1 MVACV
6 VACDFQGLH
15 SARGAQN
22 TKNCL
27 HYLFRAAT
35 MSSYD
40 LPGTLTSLISVEIQ
54 TMSELSQFRLNAP
67 TQTDLQGSDIYLWLW
82 NIKESGN
89 QLQILL
95 SKYLKEVWP
104 GSCSKQSSFFWFF
117 FSLQQCRVQKFKVFC
132 NNSGK
137 LCSRCWRSGKWKISS
152 PHEAKATEALNEEVA
167 LDKRTL
173 LAVDPIGLWL
183 LLTSYL

>member
-1 MVACV
+1 MAACV

-15 SARGAQN
+15 SARRTQS
-22 TKNCL
+22 TKTCL

-40 LPGTLTSLISVEIQ
+40 LPGTLTSLTSVEIP
-54 TMSELSQFRLNAP
+54 TMSELLQFRMNAP

-89 QLQILL
+89 HLQILL
-95 SKYLKEVWP
+95 SKYLTGVWP
-104 GSCSKQSSFFWFF
+104 GSCSKQGFF
-117 FSLQQCRVQKFKVFC
+117 FFFFFLQQCRVQKFKVFC

-137 LCSRCWRSGKWKISS
+137 LCSRCWRSGRKYPAHTRPKQLRLSIR
-152 PHEAKATEALNEEVA
+152 K
-167 LDKRTL
+167 
-173 LAVDPIGLWL
+173 L
-183 LLTSYL
+183 LLTNGPC